1 MIITE
6 LAPEKNRRVK
16 VCLQGEAGFLL
27 YRKEINEYDLK
38 VGMDLTEEL
47 YETILEKTLKPRA
60 IKRAMFLLEGRDHSE
75 MQLREKLKKGLYPEE
90 AIDAAID
97 YVTKFH
103 YIDDQRMAENYIRF
117 YQESRSRGR
126 IRQDLYRKKIS
137 KEVIELALEEA
148 YEKDET
154 ALIHE
159 LLRKKKYDPAH
170 ADQKEKARMFRFLAY
185 RGFKPGDIMHALD
198 TIDI

>member
-6 LAPEKNRRVK
+6 LEPEKNRRVK

-27 YRKEINEYDLK
+27 YRKEINEYELK

-47 YETILEKTLKPRA
+47 YGQILEKTLKPRA
-60 IKRAMFLLEGRDHSE
+60 TKRAMFLLEGRDHSE
-75 MQLREKLKKGLYPEE
+75 KQLREKLEKGLYPEE
-90 AIDAAID
+90 AVDAAIA

-103 YIDDQRMAENYIRF
+103 YLDDARLAENYIRF
-117 YQESRSRGR
+117 YQETRSRGR

-137 KEVIELALEEA
+137 KEVIEAALEAA
-148 YEKDET
+148 YERNET

-159 LLRKKKYDPAH
+159 LLRKKKYDPQT
-170 ADQKEKARMFRFLAY
+170 ADQKEKARIWRFLSY
-185 RGFKPGDIMHALD
+185 RGFTGSDIVHALD
-198 TIDI
+198 TYEF